1 MAQAHRFENRNEAG
15 KFLADKL
22 LSYQEDENVIVLALP
37 RGGVPV
43 ASVIAYE
50 LNKPLDIFLVKKIG
64 TPGQEELA
72 LGAVSSTGEIVINWD
87 LANRIGVD
95 ESEINSLAEEMR
107 KALKNREA
115 LLRSGAPAIDI
126 TNHRVILVD
135 DGLATGATML
145 TAIRAIKK
153 LKPLEIIVAIPVAS
167 WEAYKLILNE
177 ANKVVCP
184 LIPDF
189 FYSVGMWFED
199 FRQVTDGEVIELMK
213 ASRQR
218 TKTNHGLI
226 L

>member
-1 MAQAHRFENRNEAG
+1 MVQVNRFENRNEAG

-22 LSYQEDENVIVLALP
+22 LSYQKDESVIILALP

-50 LNKPLDIFLVKKIG
+50 LKKPLDIFLVKKIG

-72 LGAVSSTGEIVINWD
+72 LGAVSSSGEIVINWD
-87 LANRIGVD
+87 LANRMGVD
-95 ESEINSLAEEMR
+95 EGEINPLAEEMR
-107 KALKNREA
+107 KALKSREA
-115 LLRSGAPAIDI
+115 LLRSGAPALDI
-126 TNHRVILVD
+126 ANHRVILVD

-153 LKPLEIIVAIPVAS
+153 LKPLEIIVAVPVAS

-177 ANKVVCP
+177 ANIVICP
-184 LIPDF
+184 LIPEF

-199 FRQVTDGEVIELMK
+199 FRQVTDGEVIALLR
-213 ASRQR
+213 ASQHR
-218 TKTNHGLI
+218 TKNYHGLK

>member
-1 MAQAHRFENRNEAG
+1 MVQVNRFENRNEAG

-22 LSYQEDENVIVLALP
+22 LSYREDESVIVLALP

-50 LNKPLDIFLVKKIG
+50 LKKPLDIFLVKKIG

-72 LGAVSSTGEIVINWD
+72 LGAVSSSGEIVINWD
-87 LANRIGVD
+87 LANRMGVD
-95 ESEINSLAEEMR
+95 EGEINSLAEDMR

-115 LLRSGAPAIDI
+115 LLRSGTPALDI
-126 TNHRVILVD
+126 ANHRVILVD

-153 LKPLEIIVAIPVAS
+153 LKPLEIIVAVPVAS

-177 ANKVVCP
+177 ANIVICP
-184 LIPDF
+184 LIPEF

-199 FRQVTDGEVIELMK
+199 FRQVTDGEVITLLE
-213 ASRQR
+213 ASQHR
-218 TKTNHGLI
+218 TKNYHGLK

>member
-1 MAQAHRFENRNEAG
+1 MVQVNRFENRNEAG

-22 LSYQEDENVIVLALP
+22 LSYREDDSVIVLALP

-50 LNKPLDIFLVKKIG
+50 LKKPLDIFLVKKIG

-72 LGAVSSTGEIVINWD
+72 LGAVSSSGEIVINWD
-87 LANRIGVD
+87 LANRMGVD
-95 ESEINSLAEEMR
+95 EGEINSLAEEMR
-107 KALKNREA
+107 KALKSREA
-115 LLRSGAPAIDI
+115 LLRSGAPALDI
-126 TNHRVILVD
+126 ANHRVILVD

-153 LKPLEIIVAIPVAS
+153 LKPLEIIVAVPVAS

-177 ANKVVCP
+177 ANIVICP
-184 LIPDF
+184 LIPEF

-199 FRQVTDGEVIELMK
+199 FRQVTDGEVIALLG
-213 ASRQR
+213 ASQHR
-218 TKTNHGLI
+218 TKNYHGLK